1 MSDEQ
6 WEKTLARMTLQRE
19 EFDAASELAKQ
30 YRRISMTPIVD
41 DDYPEVRHDY
51 ESALSVFIVK
61 MKANGRFEQGNRYGL
76 TQC

>member
-1 MSDEQ
+1 MSED
-6 WEKTLARMTLQRE
+6 WEKTLARMSLQRE
-19 EFDAASELAKQ
+19 EFDAASELTKQ
-30 YRRISMTPIVD
+30 YRRVSMTPIVD

-51 ESALSVFIVK
+51 ESALSVFIAK